1 MEEKRYLACVN
12 CDDAIQICGK
22 DIMPVNVINFLG
34 LHVHG
39 KDDDKHLLMC
49 FEHEYVYNNSKLSNK
64 EWD

>member
-1 MEEKRYLACVN
+1 
-12 CDDAIQICGK
+12 
-22 DIMPVNVINFLG
+22 MPVNVINFLG